1 MVLNKKIKVIGL
13 GILILWPV
21 FLSQTYAREECKPHK
36 RAVKAAEKIFGETMV
51 IESFLEAEGSVG
63 ASEYLHP
70 GDCIYRITANEK
82 LQGYLLSTNAKGRFD
97 YFDYSVIFSENMTV
111 QKVIVTVYRSTH
123 GAAICQKNWL
133 SQFEGYTGGVLEL
146 GSDIDAVSGGTISAT
161 SMVKDIQRCHLLI
174 SSLDADL
181 AP

>member
-1 MVLNKKIKVIGL
+1 MVLNKHIKLIGM

-21 FLSQTYAREECKPHK
+21 VLSQTYAQEDCKPHK
-36 RAVKAAEKIFGETMV
+36 RVSKAIEKLFGETLV
-51 IESFLEAEGSVG
+51 IEALQITGSN
-63 ASEYLHP
+63 ASANEYLNP
-70 GDCIYRITANEK
+70 GDCIYRITASEE

-97 YFDYSVIFSENMTV
+97 YFDYSVIFSKNKTV
-111 QKVIVTVYRSTH
+111 QMVIVTVYRSTH

-133 SQFEGYTGGVLEL
+133 SQFKGYAGGNLEL
-146 GSDIDAVSGGTISAT
+146 GSDIDAVSGGTISGT
-161 SMVKDIQRCHLLI
+161 SMVKDIERCHLLI